1 LFAHVGK
8 KPSRSRGRARHQTTD
23 MALQYLTTSQGWL
36 SFSHSTPTLYV
47 TAEDEDF
54 DDDTLRAW
62 RDEGFVKYIPMGKGG
77 KTYVNTLHHLGDG
90 MGIGERYAIV
100 GTWPFPATQ
109 PARTIEH
116 MPRSARP

>member
-1 LFAHVGK
+1 
-8 KPSRSRGRARHQTTD
+8 

-54 DDDTLRAW
+54 DVETLRAW
-62 RDEGFVKYIPMGKGG
+62 RDEGFNVKYVPMGKGG
-77 KTYVNTLHHLGDG
+77 KTYVNMLHHLGDG
-90 MGIGERYAIV
+90 MSIGERYAIV
-100 GTWPFPATQ
+100 GIWPFLTTQ
-109 PARTIEH
+109 LPRTRRH